1 MHYNGHEQEVRLLL
15 PLGDQLISADSG
27 GDVIVWDVQSGGESE
42 VVWLALHSPAVA
54 YMCSYPSCLTLSASQ
69 RCTCGC
75 TLTHQPLTYRPW
87 CTRAPTWTRCSWGAP
102 RVHCSSGTSRPG
114 EGVALDSEHWQK
126 HTFRNPPRFCLIL
139 GFLPCLCDG
148 HCVKRA
154 YKHQWHNYHQHVQR
168 SLDCLSLWALVSYK
182 SIFCCSMLSKINYFK
197 ILNVF
202 YSFIKSDTRTCVLNK
217 YLNCWC

>member
-15 PLGDQLISADSG
+15 PLGDQLISADSS

-75 TLTHQPLTYRPW
+75 TLTHQPLTYQPW

-126 HTFRNPPRFCLIL
+126 HIQKSPETLSDFRFPSMSLWWSLCKTCKLHTNTNDTTMTQ
-139 GFLPCLCDG
+139 LPSACSKEPQLSQLVG
-148 HCVKRA
+148 
-154 YKHQWHNYHQHVQR
+154 
-168 SLDCLSLWALVSYK
+168 LSLLQ
-182 SIFCCSMLSKINYFK
+182 
-197 ILNVF
+197 
-202 YSFIKSDTRTCVLNK
+202 K
-217 YLNCWC
+217 YLLLQHAVKNKLF